1 MNDLNIEFQ
10 SAQQYYKLG
19 NYKNAGAI
27 CSNILK
33 VNPNHP
39 ECLLLLG
46 MTLNKLKRYTDALK
60 ILERAAIFHPAKY
73 AIFTEKAMSNIGLYK
88 YDEAEKL
95 LTESIRLNPGYEKS
109 QIQMAICKKLKK
121 DVVSAEEILKKWL
134 IIKPNSVSA
143 LNNLANIYTEQN
155 KMQEAETCYQ
165 KTINIAPSNAK
176 AITNLGYCL
185 QLKGN
190 IEKAEEWFTKGLK
203 IAPNDSFAI
212 SKLALLTAQKG
223 ETDKAL
229 EILDLATKHNIVDSN
244 ILNAFGNIFTQTGEL
259 SKAKN
264 AFLESLKFNPNNAET
279 YTSLGVVYNSLSH
292 LNNAEEALLKAIEL
306 NPWID
311 TPKIELCATL
321 VFMNKEEEAFNLLS
335 ELHEKLPDNMNV
347 FFSLARI
354 ICDLCEWDK
363 RAKIEKQ
370 FIENVKSI
378 LHKGNEYPFRVFNF
392 NYFNIPIDLQL
403 EASKQLARFFSK
415 QVEAIKKR
423 VSYSHNWPQHKRIR
437 IGYISPDFR
446 SHPIGQVFYHMF
458 QYHNRSEFEIYAYAL
473 FYQPNGEDIFR
484 DKIVADVDHFSN
496 ISKLSYEEAA
506 SQINTDEIDILIDLA
521 GYTTY
526 SKPQI
531 LALRPSPVQIL
542 FMGQPDSSGAD
553 FIDYYI
559 ADKILVP
566 EENQPYYT
574 EKIIYL
580 PTGYVGSPLEI
591 SDKKYSKSD
600 FGIPDDAFVFC
611 CFCNPYKYEPVLFSA
626 WMTILKQVKNGVL
639 WLNPAK
645 SNRYKEN
652 ILKYAKEQGIDPLR
666 IFFAE
671 RLAHPDY
678 MARYQIC
685 DLFLDTL
692 HYSAGST
699 AISALMAG
707 VPVVTTTGTRNAENM
722 GASICAAA
730 DLKGTICQSTA
741 DYIYRAVELATTPEK
756 LSVLKQKLIA
766 EQQTLPLFDCEK
778 FVCELERKLKEIV
791 LR

>member
-10 SAQQYYKLG
+10 KAQHHYKIG
-19 NYKNAGAI
+19 DYNNAGAI

-33 VNPNHP
+33 TNPNHP
-39 ECLLLLG
+39 ESLLLTG
-46 MTLNKLKRYTDALK
+46 MTLNKLKNYTTALQ
-60 ILERAAIFHPAKY
+60 ILERALIFHPAKY
-73 AIFTEKAMSNIGLYK
+73 AIITEKAISNIGLYR
-88 YDEAEKL
+88 YDEAEKFL
-95 LTESIRLNPGYEKS
+95 EESIRLNPDYEKS
-109 QIQMAICKKLKK
+109 QIQLAICKKLKK
-121 DVVSAEEILKKWL
+121 EPDSAVEILKNWL
-134 IIKPNSVSA
+134 KTKPNSTSA
-143 LNNLANIYTEQN
+143 LNNLANLYTEQN
-155 KMQEAETCYQ
+155 RMEEAEIYYQ
-165 KTINIAPSNAK
+165 KTIDVDPNNAK
-176 AITNLGYCL
+176 AIINLGYCL

-190 IEKAEEWFTKGLK
+190 IDKAEELFTKGLK
-203 IAPNDSFAI
+203 FAPNDSFAI
-212 SKLALLTAQKG
+212 SKFALLTAQKG
-223 ETDKAL
+223 ETDKAF
-229 EILDLATKHNIVDSN
+229 EILDSATKRKIIDTN
-244 ILNAFGNIFTQTGEL
+244 ILNTFGSIFMQTGEL
-259 SKAKN
+259 TKAKN
-264 AFLESLKFNPNNAET
+264 AFLESLKINPDKAET
-279 YTSLGVVYNSLSH
+279 LTLLGQVYNSLSH
-292 LNNAEEALLKAIEL
+292 LNNAEEVLLKAIEL

-321 VFMNKEEEAFNLLS
+321 VFLNKEEEAFNLLS
-335 ELHEKLPDNMNV
+335 NLHEKLPENMDV

-354 ICDLCEWDK
+354 VCDLCEWDM
-363 RAKIEKQ
+363 RAEIEKK

-378 LHKGNEYPFRVFNF
+378 IKKGNNYPFRVFNF
-392 NYFNIPIDLQL
+392 NYFDIPIDLQL

-458 QYHNRSEFEIYAYAL
+458 QYHNRREFEVYAYAL

-496 ISKLSYEEAA
+496 ISRLSYEEAA

-559 ADKILVP
+559 ADKILIP

-580 PTGYVGSPLEI
+580 PTGYFGSPLDI

-600 FGIPDDAFVFC
+600 FGIPENAFVFC
-611 CFCNPYKYEPVLFSA
+611 CFCNPYKYEPVLFAA
-626 WMTILKQVKNGVL
+626 WMEILKQVENGVL

-652 ILKYAKEQGIDPLR
+652 ILRFAKEQGIDASR

-722 GASICAAA
+722 GASICKAAN
-730 DLKGTICQSTA
+730 LTETICSTSEE
-741 DYIYRAVELATTPEK
+741 YIQCAVELATTPEK
-756 LSVLKQKLIA
+756 LSVLKQKLIV
-766 EQQTLPLFDCEK
+766 EQETLPLFDCKK
-778 FVCELERKLKEIV
+778 FACELEKKLKEIV